1 MSKNSLQTPKLS
13 MSRHKGI
20 QKSYDIY
27 IYIYSYESKTGEQCE
42 NLVKKLM
49 IFVQKAKDS
58 TKDCKK
64 ILINTFFKRN
74 CQKEKAISKKQDS
87 IKSYNK
93 RKKCWINTLFK
104 GVCKLRTCPAQKT
117 KDSTKDCK
125 KFQTNTFFERNC
137 QKEKTISKKQRF
149 YQKLQQA

>member
-1 MSKNSLQTPKLS
+1 MRPA
-13 MSRHKGI
+13 
-20 QKSYDIY
+20 
-27 IYIYSYESKTGEQCE
+27 
-42 NLVKKLM
+42 
-49 IFVQKAKDS
+49 QKAKDS

-64 ILINTFFKRN
+64 IQFNAVPTSVKPKGEGN
-74 CQKEKAISKKQDS
+74 QQKAMSLPKATTSVKSVES
-87 IKSYNK
+87 I
-93 RKKCWINTLFK
+93 LH
-104 GVCKLRTCPAQKT
+104 LREFSNLELCPAQKA